1 MVRSRIGLLL
11 GVLVVMRSK
20 RESFIGVSEYYI
32 SEGVRGVG
40 ICIRFGFVM
49 LRPSQL

>member
-20 RESFIGVSEYYI
+20 RESEYYI
-32 SEGVRGVG
+32 SEGVWVGGVG
-40 ICIRFGFVM
+40 ICMRFGFFM
-49 LRPSQL
+49 

>member
-20 RESFIGVSEYYI
+20 RESIGVSEYYI

-40 ICIRFGFVM
+40 ICIRFGFFM